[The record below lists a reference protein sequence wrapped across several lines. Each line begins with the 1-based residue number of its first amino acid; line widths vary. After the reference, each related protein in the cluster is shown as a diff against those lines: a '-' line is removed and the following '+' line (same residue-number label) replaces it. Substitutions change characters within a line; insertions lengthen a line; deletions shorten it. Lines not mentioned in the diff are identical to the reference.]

1 MILGLF
7 KISGHSM
14 LPFLKPQDRI
24 IISSV
29 PYFFGK
35 PKIGDVVAFKNN
47 GKVIIKRITK
57 ILNGKII
64 VEGDNKNDS
73 IQIEP
78 IGKSSIIGKLI
89 YKI

>member
-1 MILGLF
+1 
-7 KISGHSM
+7 M
-14 LPFLKPQDRI
+14 LPFLKPHERI
-24 IISSV
+24 IVSSA

-47 GKVIIKRITK
+47 GKAIIKRITK

-78 IGKSSIIGKLI
+78 IEKSSIIGKLI